1 MTTQV
6 SSSSSSS
13 TTITRDEYL
22 QGLLSQCPGYSP
34 DIDLIKVVQ
43 KPAATWLSRLR
54 MPNRK
59 DEAWRFTDL
68 SELLATSFVAA
79 PNIIP
84 DSIEQFVIPEAASSR
99 VTFVNGVYSAELSN
113 LDSLPEG
120 LFIGNLAQLPAE
132 YQTQLSQYLTQQKG
146 AEEVF
151 TSLNTAGFA
160 DVAVVWAD
168 ANTVV
173 ETPLHLL
180 FLSIAGESPSFSQ
193 PRLLVVAE
201 RNSSL
206 KIIEQYATN
215 QNTTYFTNSVA
226 EIYLAE
232 NAAVEH
238 IRTQQEATNS
248 FHIGKTAIAQARDSR
263 YTCHS
268 LSLGSQLSRHN
279 LEVHQTGEQITTNL
293 NGLTVVNGEQL
304 ADLHSL
310 IALSKPYATTDQLQ
324 KCLVAG
330 KARSVFDGQVLV
342 PKAAQLTNASQ
353 LNRNLLLSPQAH
365 VDTKPQLQITADNVK
380 CSHGA
385 TVSQLDA
392 EELFYL
398 SSRGLNE
405 ESARSLLI
413 EAFTAEI
420 IQRIPIKSVQKQLTA
435 NIKKA
440 IKSNSQ

>member
-1 MTTQV
+1 MTSQV
-6 SSSSSSS
+6 SSAA
-13 TTITRDEYL
+13 TVTRDEYL
-22 QGLLSQCPGYSP
+22 QSLLSLCSGYFL
-34 DIDLIKVVQ
+34 DADLIKVVQ

-79 PNIIP
+79 DKVTPE
-84 DSIEQFVIPEAASSR
+84 SVEEFVIPEAASSR
-99 VTFVNGVYSAELSN
+99 VTFVNGVYAPDLSN
-113 LDSLPEG
+113 LKGLPEG
-120 LFIGNLAQLPAE
+120 LFVGNLAQLPAE

-151 TSLNTAGFA
+151 TSLNSAGFA

-180 FLSIAGESPSFSQ
+180 FLSIAGASPSFSQ
-193 PRLLVVAE
+193 PRILVVAE

-206 KIIEQYATN
+206 QIIEQYATN
-215 QNTTYFTNSVA
+215 QDTAYFTNSVA

-232 NAAVEH
+232 NAAVQH
-238 IRTQQEATNS
+238 IRCQQEATSS
-248 FHIGKTAIAQARDSR
+248 FHIGKTGIAQARDSR

-268 LSLGSQLSRHN
+268 ISLGGKLSRHN

-293 NGLTVVNGEQL
+293 NGLTVVNGKQL

-310 IALSKPYATTDQLQ
+310 IALTKPHATTDQLQ

-330 KARSVFDGQVLV
+330 NARSVFDGQVLV
-342 PKAAQLTNASQ
+342 PKEAQLTNASQ

-385 TVSQLDA
+385 TVSQLEA

-405 ESARSLLI
+405 EAARSLLI

-420 IQRIPIKSVQKQLTA
+420 IQRIPIKSIQKQLTA

-440 IKSNSQ
+440 IKGNKQ